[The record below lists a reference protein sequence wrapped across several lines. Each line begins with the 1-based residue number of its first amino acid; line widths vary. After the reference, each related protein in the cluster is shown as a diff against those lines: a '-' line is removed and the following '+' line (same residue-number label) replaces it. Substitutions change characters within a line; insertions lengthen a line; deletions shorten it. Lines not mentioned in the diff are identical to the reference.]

1 MYIALWEWDVD
12 VVVLEGLEDGFHDV
26 ADYVYLFDGID
37 PADDLE
43 VDAVVAKLGED
54 YLGGLFLVD
63 ILVAQFL
70 VYGFLDEADDLAH
83 VGAIGYA
90 EWYHGEYVAM
100 VLREV
105 LVVLG
110 EELGVGEGN
119 DGAVDGVDH
128 RGGVADGADLSFG
141 AVALYPVANLDATSH
156 EGHSIQSPTLMRPAM
171 REMP

>member
-1 MYIALWEWDVD
+1 MYIALWEWDFD

-43 VDAVVAKLGED
+43 VDAAVAKLCED

-70 VYGFLDEADDLAH
+70 VYGFLDEADDLTH
-83 VGAIGYA
+83 VGAIGYT

-110 EELGVGEGN
+110 EELGVGEGY
-119 DGAVDGVDH
+119 DGTVDGVD
-128 RGGVADGADLSFG
+128 
-141 AVALYPVANLDATSH
+141 
-156 EGHSIQSPTLMRPAM
+156 QSSRP
-171 REMP
+171 P